1 MEKIKNWFN
10 KPAFTLVSY
19 VLAILL
25 LGYTLFT
32 IKNSYDYINSLI
44 IEGRISWGTDIK
56 EIFSYFVSNSVSY
69 LFYAFS
75 FMFFG
80 KVISILKPKPV
91 KEELEINDEVEI
103 NEEIEPVKEEIKIN
117 EETELVKEENK
128 INEDIVEA

>member
-19 VLAILL
+19 LLAILL

-32 IKNSYDYINSLI
+32 IKNSYDYIDSLVL
-44 IEGRISWGTDIK
+44 EGRITWDTNIK
-56 EIFSYFVSNSVSY
+56 QIFSYFVDNSINC

-91 KEELEINDEVEI
+91 KEEIGINDEVEPVKDEVEI
-103 NEEIEPVKEEIKIN
+103 NEEI
-117 EETELVKEENK
+117 ELVKEENK
-128 INEDIVEA
+128 INEDIVEV